1 MNTRAHVGTV
11 AMGLWAL
18 WCACVLGACGSSEQA
33 TLDAEVRSPG
43 LDAGGAPA
51 SDRGNTPEGS
61 AVKDENGSASRVQS
75 AAGSPKSLT
84 DKDWKQRL
92 SAEQFYVLRQKG
104 TERPFTNKYWK
115 TDEPGVYKCAG
126 CSAVLF
132 TSEDKFYS
140 DCGWPSFDKAASRGA
155 VEFHD
160 DTTHGMRRIEVT
172 CKACGGHLGHVFN
185 DGPTDTGLRYCIN
198 SVSIELEK
206 APASGQGAE
215 PGAGPQSQ
223 SAPSASTT
231 TPTTPAPPAHP

>member
-1 MNTRAHVGTV
+1 MLAC
-11 AMGLWAL
+11 AL
-18 WCACVLGACGSSEQA
+18 VLGACGSSEQA
-33 TLDAEVRSPG
+33 TLDAEVRSAG
-43 LDAGGAPA
+43 LETGEASATGRGGA
-51 SDRGNTPEGS
+51 TEGS
-61 AVKDENGSASRVQS
+61 AVEHASASAGQRAG
-75 AAGSPKSLT
+75 AAPKSLSEQ
-84 DKDWKQRL
+84 DWKQRL

-115 TDEPGVYKCAG
+115 TDEAGVYKCAG

-140 DCGWPSFDKAASRGA
+140 DCGWPSFDKAAARGA

-160 DTTHGMRRIEVT
+160 DRTHGMHRIEVT

-206 APASGQGAE
+206 APAAAQE
-215 PGAGPQSQ
+215 PA
-223 SAPSASTT
+223 
-231 TPTTPAPPAHP
+231 TPADAPATPSTPAASPGVPPAGR